1 IIEPRPFLGG
11 GLAYSSKEP
20 SHRVNVPASRMSLSP
35 DEPEH
40 FSRWLAHDGEAER
53 DPDAVWRNGDI
64 FPRRQVFGR
73 YVAEQLAPHIASGAI
88 RHVRECA
95 GDVKRNGDGWIVT
108 ASGQPIA
115 ADMVVLAMTHP
126 SPDVPVALE
135 PIADTGGFVADVYS
149 GDALGSIAPEASV
162 LIVGSG
168 LTSADTVA

>member
-1 IIEPRPFLGG
+1 
-11 GLAYSSKEP
+11 
-20 SHRVNVPASRMSLSP
+20 
-35 DEPEH
+35 
-40 FSRWLAHDGEAER
+40 
-53 DPDAVWRNGDI
+53 GDI

-88 RHVRECA
+88 RHVRDHA
-95 GDVKRNGDGWIVT
+95 SDVKRNGDGWIVT

-126 SPDVPVALE
+126 SPDVPAALE
-135 PIADTGGFVADVYS
+135 PIADADGFVADVYS

-168 LTSADTVA
+168 LTS